1 MAPSL
6 MGDEKADPWR
16 TPVDIWPVGIVSKVV
31 ATKSRTTDPTLTPQL
46 GGQWTQ
52 SWEGQGSGRAT
63 TTKNERRRLAQPDPS
78 TKGYVNPGMG
88 GPGVD

>member
-1 MAPSL
+1 
-6 MGDEKADPWR
+6 MGGSGAR
-16 TPVDIWPVGIVSKVV
+16 RAV

-63 TTKNERRRLAQPDPS
+63 TTKKQQSRLLVTEGLTYGPTTRHRAGRGEEPSDGRVSARRAVGL
-78 TKGYVNPGMG
+78 G
-88 GPGVD
+88 GQRS